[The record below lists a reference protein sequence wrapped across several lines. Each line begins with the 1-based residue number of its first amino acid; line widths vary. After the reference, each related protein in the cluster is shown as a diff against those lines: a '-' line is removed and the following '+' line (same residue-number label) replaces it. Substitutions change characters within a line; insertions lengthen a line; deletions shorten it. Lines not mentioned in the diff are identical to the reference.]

1 MNKYFTLLK
10 SILKNGEL
18 QKNKKGDIKFLINQ
32 AISFNEQELISL
44 FSEYK
49 VAKQKL
55 EIELDLYMQGEDDIA
70 KYKDQGIHWWDY
82 CLPKFVGSYPQYFKK
97 LPKLIDKINL
107 EKRNSKNYVLF
118 IGDSEVETNQLPC
131 LSLIQFQ
138 IANNKLDVTIYQR
151 SADSNLGLPSDIYQM
166 YVLSKKIDLPL
177 NSITFFIGNAH
188 VYSNNI
194 ESTKNVINNQPYKF
208 NLNT

>member
-10 SILKNGEL
+10 SILENGEL
-18 QKNKKGDIKFLINQ
+18 QKNKKGDITFLTNQ
-32 AISFNEQELISL
+32 VISFNEQELIDL
-44 FSEYK
+44 FKEYK
-49 VAKQKL
+49 VASKKL

-70 KYKDQGIHWWDY
+70 KYKEHGIHWWDY
-82 CLPKFVGSYPQYFKK
+82 CLPKFIGSYPQYFKK
-97 LPKLIDKINL
+97 LPKLIEKINF

-118 IGDSEVETNQLPC
+118 IGDTDAPTNQLPC

-138 IANNKLDVTIYQR
+138 ISNNKLGLTVYQR

-166 YVLSKKIDLPL
+166 YALSKKFDLPL
-177 NSITFFIGNAH
+177 SNITFFIGNAH
-188 VYSNNI
+188 IYANNI
-194 ESTKNVINNQPYKF
+194 EETKNVINNKPYKF

>member
-10 SILKNGEL
+10 SILDNGEL
-18 QKNKKGDIKFLINQ
+18 QKNKKGNIKFLINQ
-32 AISFNEQELISL
+32 SISLNENEILDL

-49 VAKQKL
+49 VASKKL
-55 EIELDLYMQGEDDIA
+55 QIELHLYMQGEDNIE
-70 KYKDQGIHWWDY
+70 KYKEHGIHWWDY

-97 LPKLIDKINL
+97 LPKLIKKINL

-118 IGDSEVETNQLPC
+118 IGDSEAETNQLPC

-138 IANNKLDVTIYQR
+138 ICNNKLDLTVYQR

-166 YVLSKKIDLPL
+166 YVLSKKVDLPL

-188 VYSNNI
+188 IYANNI
-194 ESTKNVINNQPYKF
+194 EETKNVINNQPYKF

>member
-10 SILKNGEL
+10 SILDNGEL

-32 AISFNEQELISL
+32 SISL
-44 FSEYK
+44 NENEIIDLFNEYK
-49 VAKQKL
+49 VASKKL
-55 EIELDLYMQGEDDIA
+55 QIELDLYMQGEDNIE
-70 KYKDQGIHWWDY
+70 KYKEHGIHWWDY

-97 LPKLIDKINL
+97 LPKLIEKINL

-118 IGDSEVETNQLPC
+118 IGDSEAETNQLPC

-138 IANNKLDVTIYQR
+138 ICNNKLDLTVYQR

-166 YVLSKKIDLPL
+166 YVLSKKVDLPL

-188 VYSNNI
+188 IYANNI
-194 ESTKNVINNQPYKF
+194 EETKNVISNKPYKF

>member
-10 SILKNGEL
+10 SILDNGEL

-32 AISFNEQELISL
+32 SISL
-44 FSEYK
+44 NENEILDLFNEYK
-49 VAKQKL
+49 VASKKL
-55 EIELDLYMQGEDDIA
+55 QIELDLYMQGEDNIE
-70 KYKDQGIHWWDY
+70 KYKEHGIHWWDY

-97 LPKLIDKINL
+97 LPKLIEKINL

-118 IGDSEVETNQLPC
+118 IGDSEAETNQLPC

-138 IANNKLDVTIYQR
+138 ICNNKLDLTVYQR

-166 YVLSKKIDLPL
+166 YVLSKKVDFPL

-188 VYSNNI
+188 IYANNI
-194 ESTKNVINNQPYKF
+194 EETKNVINNQPYKF